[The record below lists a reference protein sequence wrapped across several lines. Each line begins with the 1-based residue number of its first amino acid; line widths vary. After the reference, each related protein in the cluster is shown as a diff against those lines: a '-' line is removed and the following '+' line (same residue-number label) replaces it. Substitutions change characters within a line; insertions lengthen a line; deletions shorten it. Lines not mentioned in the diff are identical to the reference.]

1 MPIINEPTISEKIE
15 MILMHLDLSV
25 KWKGE
30 KLGVLEMR
38 RHYSNYLRNLPEIKK
53 YRSDLVGMMEQEKI
67 IEKLQEI
74 KTKYQ
79 NY

>member
-1 MPIINEPTISEKIE
+1 

-38 RHYSNYLRNLPEIKK
+38 RHYSNYLRNLPKIKK
-53 YRSDLVGMMEQEKI
+53 YRSDLVEMMNQKKI

-74 KTKYQ
+74 KEKYQ